1 MIALFDSGS
10 TRLHF
15 SYWDGTALKDA
26 INITY
31 PDSIKLLRNI
41 VSDILSEIIPEK
53 IAACSV
59 SSKWRECLFE
69 TINTIVP
76 GKLVVARTA
85 SDLGMK
91 VSYDKPETYG
101 IDRALAAYGAFH
113 VFQNSCVVVD
123 AGTAVTIDAIN
134 SDGAV
139 IGGYIFP
146 GSEMLANALS
156 SNTDLPPV
164 HRTRTPVRR
173 TRTMEGGMEGGDV
186 STGDVNEGIG
196 NSTET
201 CIKYGITMG
210 FTAAVNHLI
219 KNAIDSVGSDNR
231 VLITGGGAEVLKK
244 YLTFPVKLKPD
255 IVLETLGLIADKLP
269 KY

>member
-15 SYWDGTALKDA
+15 SYWDGTALKDV

-41 VSDILSEIIPEK
+41 VSDLLSEIIPEK

-69 TINTIVP
+69 TINNIVP

-123 AGTAVTIDAIN
+123 AGTAVTIDAID
-134 SDGAV
+134 SDGSV

-146 GSEMLANALS
+146 GSEMLANVLS

-164 HRTRTPVRR
+164 RPACQSCTADRR
-173 TRTMEGGMEGGDV
+173 TRTMEGGDV
-186 STGDVNEGIG
+186 STRDVNEGIG

-201 CIKYGITMG
+201 CIMYGITMG
-210 FTAAVNHLI
+210 FASAVNHLI

-255 IVLETLGLIADKLP
+255 IVLETLGLMADKLP
-269 KY
+269 EY